1 VDESPDQIENHIRST
16 RRTLGSNL
24 EELENRLKDATDWR
38 VQFGRHPAAFL
49 GTAFA
54 VGALLS
60 IGLSGRRPPQPEPPA
75 ARPHRHPGAGPPAT
89 GELGR
94 QIATALVGVAASQ
107 IGILLARAI
116 TDFRRQRKRAATD
129 KAPDPEP

>member
-1 VDESPDQIENHIRST
+1 MDESPDQIENHIRST

-24 EELENRLKDATDWR
+24 EELENRVKDATDWR

-60 IGLSGRRPPQPEPPA
+60 IGFSGRRPPQHEA
-75 ARPHRHPGAGPPAT
+75 AATRPHGHSGAAAPAT

-107 IGILLARAI
+107 IGTLLARAAI
-116 TDFRRQRKRAATD
+116 DFRRQQKRARSEKT
-129 KAPDPEP
+129 PDPEP